1 MRISLALLMALT
13 ITGCG
18 PEFPTGSPDPQPE
31 PAEPEPTETG
41 MRFITI
47 DMDALE
53 TARATLAQ
61 RDPGAQLDVVEATNG
76 VAVVAYDAQD
86 FRALS
91 ARMHDEHN
99 RCGGFVE
106 HADLDEARGAL
117 RAKSQE
123 SIAPLVSYTIDNAAT
138 VQALLPQLSVDNIL
152 SSIQQLAG
160 GAGFATRYYTSFG
173 GAQST
178 TWIRGLW
185 QGFAAGRPEVTVELF
200 ETGWAQKSVIATIP
214 GTTLANEVVVIGAHL
229 DSIVSGSNVA
239 PGADDDASGIATIS
253 EVFRVL
259 MTQNYRP
266 LRTVKFM
273 AYSAEEVG
281 LRGSKQIVTQHKNAG
296 INVVGVVQF
305 DMTNYQGSDRDIWLM
320 QDFTN
325 AAQNTFVGNL
335 IDTYVGA
342 TWGTDACGYG
352 CSDHASWHNAGYPAS
367 MPFEARMTEYNPTI
381 HSTGD
386 TLSVSNNTATHAFKF
401 AKLGVAFIAELA
413 KGELG
418 TSTNTS
424 PTVSITAPA
433 DGSSVAQGTP
443 LTLTGTASDAED
455 GSLSA
460 AIQWSSSVDGALGT
474 GASRPVTLSVGAHT
488 IQAVVTDAG
497 GLTTTA
503 SIAITVT
510 GSVTE
515 LLRET
520 FEGTTSWSPTGLW
533 HSANNSTCATPGS
546 SSPTHAMYFGIDA
559 KCNYSNGTT
568 VTGTITS
575 PIIAGV
581 VSTSSLRFQYFRQVE
596 SSSGSWDVASVEIVS
611 GTTVSTVWSRS
622 SANPSTTV
630 WTDSGAVSLA
640 AFAGTSIQVRFRFN
654 SKDSSS
660 NAFKGW
666 LVDDVVVTR

>member
-1 MRISLALLMALT
+1 MRFSLALLTALT
-13 ITGCG
+13 IIGCG
-18 PEFPTGSPDPQPE
+18 PDLPMGSPDPE
-31 PAEPEPTETG
+31 PDLTETG
-41 MRFITI
+41 PRLITI
-47 DMDALE
+47 DMDALD
-53 TARATLAQ
+53 TARAVLAA
-61 RDPGAQLDVVEATNG
+61 RDPGAQLDIVESSNG
-76 VAVVAYDAQD
+76 IAVLSYDAQD

-91 ARMHDEHN
+91 ERMHDEHN

-106 HADLDEARGAL
+106 HADLDEARVAL
-117 RAKSQE
+117 RSKLQE
-123 SIAPLVSYTIDNAAT
+123 QLAPLVAYTIDNAAT
-138 VQALLPQLSVDNIL
+138 VQALLPALDANNIL
-152 SSIQQLAG
+152 TSIQQLAG

-178 TWIRGLW
+178 TWIRNLW
-185 QGFAAGRPEVTVELF
+185 QSFAAGRPEVTVELF

-214 GTTLANEVVVIGAHL
+214 GTTLASEVVVIGGHL
-229 DSIVSGSNVA
+229 DSIVSGTSSTVA

-259 MTQNYRP
+259 MALNYHP

-296 INVVGVVQF
+296 TNVVGVVQF
-305 DMTNYQGSDRDIWLM
+305 DMTNYQGSDKDIWLM

-342 TWGTDACGYG
+342 TWGTDSCGYG

-367 MPFEARMTEYNPTI
+367 MPFEARIDEYNPTI

-386 TLSVSNNTATHAFKF
+386 TLSVSNNTANQAYKF

-413 KGELG
+413 KGDLG
-418 TSTNTS
+418 TSSNTPPS
-424 PTVSITAPA
+424 LAITAPA
-433 DGSSVAQGTP
+433 DGASFPQGTQV
-443 LTLTGTASDAED
+443 TLTATATDAED
-455 GSLSA
+455 GALG
-460 AIQWSSSVDGALGT
+460 AIQWSSSLDGALGT
-474 GASRPVTLSVGAHT
+474 GAALPVTLSVGTHT
-488 IQAVVTDAG
+488 IQAVVADAG
-497 GLTTTA
+497 GLSVTA
-503 SIAITVT
+503 SISVTVT
-510 GSVTE
+510 GTVTE
-515 LLRET
+515 LFRET

-533 HSANNSTCATPGS
+533 HSVNNSACASPGFAS
-546 SSPTHAMYFGIDA
+546 ATHAMYFGIDA
-559 KCNYSNGTT
+559 KCNYSNGTA

-575 PIIAGV
+575 PVITGAV
-581 VSTSSLRFQYFRQVE
+581 ATSSLKFQYFRQVE

-611 GTTVSTVWSRS
+611 GTTTTTVWTRS
-622 SANPSTTV
+622 SANPSV
-630 WTDSGAVSLA
+630 LAWTDSGAISLA
-640 AFAGTSIQVRFRFN
+640 AFAGKSIQVRFRFN

-666 LVDDVVVTR
+666 LIDDVVVTR